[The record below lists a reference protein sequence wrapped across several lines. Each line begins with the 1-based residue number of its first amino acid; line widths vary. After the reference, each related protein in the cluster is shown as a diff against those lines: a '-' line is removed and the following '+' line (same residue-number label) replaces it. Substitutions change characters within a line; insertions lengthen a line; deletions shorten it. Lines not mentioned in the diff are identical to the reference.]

1 MRNWKILLSGGA
13 AGAINGLLGAGGGMV
28 LVPLLSTNN
37 DLKEEEVFPA
47 SVGIIL
53 PLCVVS
59 LAVNAVHTP
68 LPWKEALP
76 YLIGSVPGGLLAGA
90 LGKHIPTKWLHRAL
104 GLIILWGGIRYLWP

>member
-1 MRNWKILLSGGA
+1 
-13 AGAINGLLGAGGGMV
+13 MV